1 MQRCARGLC
10 LRFRLSCTG
19 FLPSLQSSIRPPFL
33 SSRTAP
39 VSLPSPSDLLSRP
52 CELPN
57 RQTGATGSGPRRR
70 TVADPAAVTVLSL
83 TGGRADGGERKSV
96 VPITAAAGKKRMKWR
111 REGGREERRSGAEEG
126 EGKRAKGG
134 RLPTFPA
141 LHLQSLPDGFA

>member
-19 FLPSLQSSIRPPFL
+19 FLPFLQSSIRPPSL
-33 SSRTAP
+33 SSRTASAAS
-39 VSLPSPSDLLSRP
+39 VSLPSSPSDLLSRP

-57 RQTGATGSGPRRR
+57 RQTVAAGSGPRHR
-70 TVADPAAVTVLSL
+70 TVADPAAVTFLSL

-111 REGGREERRSGAEEG
+111 REGGRTEQGRGRRREESEG
-126 EGKRAKGG
+126 RKAPNFS
-134 RLPTFPA
+134 RLAPPV
-141 LHLQSLPDGFA
+141 SP